1 MSTRGIYGFR
11 VNETDKLAYSHA
23 DSYPDVLGATV
34 LNQLS
39 EVDDW
44 PTVKRN
50 FKDTHV
56 SSALNMNAL
65 KKTTAPRSYYPIYQ
79 NPRHCSKVL
88 RLPLPLTSFL
98 P

>member
-11 VNETDKLAYSHA
+11 INETDKLAYSHA

-56 SSALNMNAL
+56 SSA
-65 KKTTAPRSYYPIYQ
+65 
-79 NPRHCSKVL
+79 
-88 RLPLPLTSFL
+88 
-98 P
+98 